1 MPEVKHY
8 HPALVNLHW
17 LLAVAIFAALGL
29 GMFVLDGMEATHPGK
44 IGLLKVHL
52 IGGIAILLFTIV
64 RLVLR
69 IRTPKPAP
77 FVSDNGKM
85 DKLASGIHHLL
96 YVLVILAAA
105 SGMALAF
112 SSDLIGILFGHSA
125 TLLPEDFEDYAAHEV
140 HGLVTNVLLLSILV
154 HVAGA
159 LKHQFILK
167 DGLFSR
173 MSYRKD

>member
-1 MPEVKHY
+1 MPEVKRY
-8 HPALVNLHW
+8 HPVLVALHW

-29 GMFVLDGMEATHPGK
+29 GMFILDGMEATHPSK
-44 IGLLKVHL
+44 IGLLKLHVL
-52 IGGIAILLFTIV
+52 GGITILVFTIV

-69 IRTPKPAP
+69 IRTPKPEP
-77 FVSDNGKM
+77 FVSGNKKM

-96 YVLVILAAA
+96 YVLVIVAAA

-112 SSDLIGILFGHSA
+112 SSDLISILFWHSA
-125 TLLPEDFEDYAAHEV
+125 TPLPKDFEDYAAHEV
-140 HGLVTNVLLLSILV
+140 HGLITNVLLLAILV

-173 MSYRKD
+173 MSFRKD

>member
-1 MPEVKHY
+1 MSEVKRY
-8 HPALVNLHW
+8 HPALIGLHW
-17 LLAVAIFAALGL
+17 LLALAIFAALGL
-29 GMFVLDGMEATHPGK
+29 GMFVLDGMEATHPDK

-64 RLVLR
+64 RLIVR

-77 FVSDNGKM
+77 FVSGNKKM

-96 YVLVILAAA
+96 YLLVIVAAV
-105 SGMALAF
+105 SGMTLAF
-112 SSDLIGILFGHSA
+112 SSDLISILFGHS
-125 TLLPEDFEDYAAHEV
+125 TTQLPEDFEDYAAHEV
-140 HGLVTNVLLLSILV
+140 HGLVTNLLLLSILA

-159 LKHQFILK
+159 LKHHFILK

-173 MSYRKD
+173 MSFRKD

>member
-1 MPEVKHY
+1 MPEIKRY
-8 HPALVNLHW
+8 HPALITLHW
-17 LLAVAIFAALGL
+17 LLAAAIFAALGL

-44 IGLLKVHL
+44 TGLLQVHVL
-52 IGGIAILLFTIV
+52 GGIAILLLTII
-64 RLVLR
+64 RLIVR

-77 FVSDNGKM
+77 FVTGNKKM
-85 DKLASGIHHLL
+85 DMLASSIHHLL
-96 YVLVILAAA
+96 YVLVIVAAA

-125 TLLPEDFEDYAAHEV
+125 QPLPKDFEDYAAHGV
-140 HGLVTNVLLLSILV
+140 HGLVANVLLLAILV

-159 LKHQFILK
+159 LKHKFILK

-173 MSYRKD
+173 MSFRKD